1 MKKTIL
7 TKKGFT
13 LVEVLAVVAII
24 GILSAAG
31 YANLRQAIANSRV
44 KDAAF
49 NIAAFAETAATKAK
63 QISDTVCVK
72 ACNNQLVAYKSSCA
86 LASSSCEVSD
96 PTILDRLEMPT
107 GVRIVTSSANALEGS
122 NWNSGD
128 GAEFV
133 PRFGLSAAPQKG
145 YFLVRYLE
153 SDLYGSAVKV
163 EHRNSFVSKISY
175 DGTTWSDL

>member
-49 NIAAFAETAATKAK
+49 NIAAFAETAANKAK

-72 ACNNQLVAYKSSCA
+72 SDNNVLVAYKSACTETDTA
-86 LASSSCEVSD
+86 TV
-96 PTILDRLEMPT
+96 LDQLEMPT
-107 GVRIVTSSANALEGS
+107 GVNLVTMTESSFDGY
-122 NWNSGD
+122 NWLTNST
-128 GAEFV
+128 GAQFV
-133 PRFGLSAAPQKG
+133 PRFGLSAAPYEG
-145 YFLVRYLE
+145 YFLVRYLQT
-153 SDLYGSAVKV
+153 DLFGAAVKV
-163 EHRNSFVSKISY
+163 EARNTFVSKISY
-175 DGTTWSDL
+175 DGRESWTDL

>member
-1 MKKTIL
+1 MKKNIR

-31 YANLRQAIANSRV
+31 YANLRQAIANNRV

-49 NIAAFAETAATKAK
+49 NMAAFSETAATKAK

-72 ACNNQLVAYKSSCA
+72 ANNNRLVAYKSSCA
-86 LASSSCEVSD
+86 LVSTNS
-96 PTILDRLEMPT
+96 TILDQLEMPT
-107 GVRIVTSSANALEGS
+107 GVKIVTSSANALEGS

-145 YFLVRYLE
+145 YFMVRYLE

-175 DGTTWSDL
+175 NGTTWSDL

>member
-49 NIAAFAETAATKAK
+49 NIAAFAETAANKAK

-72 ACNNQLVAYKSSCA
+72 AKVDTLFAYKSSCA
-86 LASSSCEVSD
+86 LASDNS
-96 PTILDRLEMPT
+96 TILDRLEMPT
-107 GVRIVTSSANALEGS
+107 GVKIVTSSANALEGS

>member
-13 LVEVLAVVAII
+13 LIEALTVVAII

-31 YANLRQAIANSRV
+31 YASLRQAIANSRV
-44 KDAAF
+44 KDAAY
-49 NIAAFAETAATKAK
+49 NMAAFSETAANKAK

-72 ACNNQLVAYKSSCA
+72 AVNNRLVAYKSACA
-86 LASSSCEVSD
+86 LVSSNSTV
-96 PTILDRLEMPT
+96 LDRLEMPT
-107 GVRIVTSSANALEGS
+107 GVNIVTSVANALEGS
-122 NWNSGD
+122 NWNANGN

-133 PRFGLSAAPQKG
+133 PRFGLSAAPLEG
-145 YFLVRYLE
+145 YFLVKYLDA
-153 SDLYGSAVKV
+153 DLYGAAVKV

-175 DGTTWSDL
+175 NGTSWSDL

>member
-31 YANLRQAIANSRV
+31 YANLRQAIANNRV

-49 NIAAFAETAATKAK
+49 NMAAFSETAATKAK

-72 ACNNQLVAYKSSCA
+72 ANNNRLVAYKSSCA
-86 LASSSCEVSD
+86 LVSANS
-96 PTILDRLEMPT
+96 TILDQLEMPT
-107 GVRIVTSSANALEGS
+107 GVNIVTSSADALEGS